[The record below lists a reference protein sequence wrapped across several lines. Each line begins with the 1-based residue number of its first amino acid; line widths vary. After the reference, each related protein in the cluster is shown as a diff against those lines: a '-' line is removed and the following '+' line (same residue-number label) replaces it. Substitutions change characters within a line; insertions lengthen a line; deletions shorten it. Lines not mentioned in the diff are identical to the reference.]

1 MPAATALATLDDALG
16 AAPGTLAVADFDW
29 VTLGRILPSAH
40 ATRFA
45 ALAGMVGRDEP
56 GAGGQDIDALIAG
69 KSIAEVT
76 AILRP
81 MVAEEV
87 ARILATDATRIDAA
101 QPLLDLGLDSLM
113 AVELALGL
121 EQRFGIRLPAMMINE
136 APTVERVAGRIARM
150 IASETEASGD
160 AVGEPEDVAAV
171 IDLARRHGENLE
183 PHDIDGLLEDARR
196 LSAIGGRVAP

>member
-1 MPAATALATLDDALG
+1 
-16 AAPGTLAVADFDW
+16 
-29 VTLGRILPSAH
+29 
-40 ATRFA
+40 
-45 ALAGMVGRDEP
+45 
-56 GAGGQDIDALIAG
+56 
-69 KSIAEVT
+69 
-76 AILRP
+76 
-81 MVAEEV
+81 
-87 ARILATDATRIDAA
+87 
-101 QPLLDLGLDSLM
+101 M